1 MQPILKINLT
11 TGETETYTVPPG
23 WERDFVGGAS
33 LAARLLYGHLIPDL
47 EPFAPEAPLL
57 FLNGPLTGTAG
68 PAVGRFVVCGR
79 SPATGLWAESNCGG
93 FWGPELRFAGFD
105 GLWITGKAS
114 GPVYLWINGGQAEV
128 RDARELIGQDTFQ
141 TQGAVREQLGVPRAR
156 VAVIGPAGE
165 QRIPF
170 AGIFCDHGRTAGRTG
185 LGAVMGSKNLKAI
198 AVKGGQKVPI
208 AQPELF
214 AARRAEANRRL
225 KQDPLT
231 SVMHDLGSAGGA
243 EYFDYLGEMPKKYF
257 SAGVLEGAEKVS
269 GPSVAESILAGVSAC
284 HACVIACGRVVDLGD
299 GQKRKGPEYETL
311 VGFGPNLGLTDPVV
325 ATRLGE
331 LCDRFG
337 LDVISM
343 SGTIGLAF
351 RLFEM
356 GKISLEDSGG
366 MALEWGNAGAAEQCI
381 HLALRREGLGE
392 WLAQGSRALAA
403 HFGAA
408 DEAVQVNGLELAYH
422 DPRGASG
429 MALVYATSPRGAC
442 HNQSDYFL
450 VDIGNADES
459 LDLEFFDR
467 QAGAEKAANVA
478 RHQDWRTVNNSLVL
492 CVFANVPPQTALE
505 LLNAADGL
513 DWELPD
519 LLRAGERGWNLKRA
533 INHRFGLT
541 RSNDTLPKGI
551 LEPLPDGGAAGYVIP
566 FEAMLSAYYAARGWD
581 PETGRP
587 TRDKLHTLGLDDVA
601 GDLWG

>member
-1 MQPILKINLT
+1 MQPVLKVNLS
-11 TGETETYTVPPG
+11 TGETAEYKVPPD
-23 WERDFVGGAS
+23 WERDTLGGAS
-33 LAARLLYGHLIPDL
+33 LAARLLYERLVPDL
-47 EPFAPEAPLL
+47 DPFAPEAPLL

-93 FWGPELRFAGFD
+93 FWGPELRFAGFG
-105 GLWITGKAS
+105 GLWITGKAP

-128 RDARELIGQDTFQ
+128 RDARGLTGQDTYQ
-141 TQGAVREQLGVPRAR
+141 TQESVREQLDVPRAR

-165 QRIPF
+165 RLIPF

-185 LGAVMGSKNLKAI
+185 LGAVMGAKNLKAI
-198 AVKGGQKVPI
+198 AVKGEQKIPI
-208 AQPELF
+208 IQPELF
-214 AARRAEANRRL
+214 AARRAEANRQL
-225 KQDPLT
+225 KSDPLT
-231 SVMHDLGSAGGA
+231 GVLHDLGSAGAA

-257 SAGVLEGAEKVS
+257 SAGVLEGTERIS
-269 GPSVAESILAGVSAC
+269 GPSVAESLLAGVSAC

-299 GQKRKGPEYETL
+299 GKRKGPEYETL
-311 VGFGPNLGLTDPVV
+311 VGFGPNLGLTDPAV

-331 LCDRFG
+331 TCDRYG
-337 LDVISM
+337 LDVITM

-356 GKISLEDSGG
+356 GKITLRDTGG
-366 MALEWGNAGAAEQCI
+366 LALEWGSAEAAERCI
-381 HLALRREGLGE
+381 HLAARREGLGE

-403 HFGAA
+403 HFDAA

-429 MALVYATSPRGAC
+429 MALAYATSPRGAC

-459 LDLEFFDR
+459 LGLEFFDR
-467 QAGAEKAANVA
+467 HAGAEKAANVA

-492 CVFANVPPQTALE
+492 CVFANVPPQTVLG
-505 LLNAADGL
+505 LVNAANGL

-533 INHRFGLT
+533 INHRLGLT

-551 LEPLPDGGAAGYVIP
+551 LEPLPDGGAAGYAIP
-566 FEAMLSAYYAARGWD
+566 FDEMLSAYYAARGWD

-587 TRDKLHTLGLDDVA
+587 TKDKLHALGLDDVA
-601 GDLWG
+601 EDLWK